1 MTCLPDLGKPLGRR
15 WASLATVTLEPATRT
30 ARVLD
35 GTPAD
40 IGSRDR
46 RVLAAG

>member
-1 MTCLPDLGKPLGRR
+1 MTCLPDPDLPLGQR

-30 ARVLD
+30 ARILD

-40 IGSRDR
+40 IGVRDW
-46 RVLAAG
+46 RVLTVG